1 MEHLKPR
8 FDVTFNL
15 SKPELTYL
23 WLVDIVG
30 YSKIKPKNDGDLE
43 FLDVQEELI
52 INMFRSVYDAVAKLS
67 NKLKDT
73 NGNKREFLSDDATV
87 IWTGD
92 GAIVALKEPFD
103 INSPLFLTH
112 FFTESWNKEANWKNY
127 TTYFDSETFPK
138 VHIALHNGDCRWLQ
152 TPTLR
157 SPLFEVAN
165 CFGVDVNEVS
175 RIGACS
181 GGDGTFL
188 TSTTYFDL
196 LRENYPR
203 TNYGERY
210 VEVQVGITIAED
222 FTKEEI
228 ENLIKLIESV
238 LKNIPGSVNTRS
250 SFEKDTVSVKVI
262 FSWDENINDACQNID
277 KLLRQAKFNDKKPT
291 AAKSYILSHSYNID
305 EITELIF
312 YEEKTTDIKETSYQH
327 RAFKILGKS

>member
-112 FFTESWNKEANWKNY
+112 FFTESWNKKANWTNY
-127 TTYFDSETFPK
+127 KTYFNSEAFPK

-196 LRENYPR
+196 LRENYPQ
-203 TNYGERY
+203 TNCGERY
-210 VEVQVGITIAED
+210 VEIQVSINPTLAQE
-222 FTKEEI
+222 K
-228 ENLIKLIESV
+228 IESKVIIPIKNV
-238 LKNIPGSVNTRS
+238 LENISGIASMES
-250 SFEKDTVSVKVI
+250 SFEAGSASVKAI
-262 FSWDENINDACQNID
+262 FSWDADINNACQRVNESLQQANINDET
-277 KLLRQAKFNDKKPT
+277 PT
-291 AAKSYILSHSYNID
+291 AAENYILSHSYNID